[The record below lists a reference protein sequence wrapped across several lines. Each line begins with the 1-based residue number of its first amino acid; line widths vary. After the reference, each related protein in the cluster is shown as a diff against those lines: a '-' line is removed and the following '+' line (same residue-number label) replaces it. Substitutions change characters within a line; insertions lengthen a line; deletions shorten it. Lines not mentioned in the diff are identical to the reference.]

1 MASQGTFSN
10 IWRHFCITRVGGPLA
25 YSGVLVSNASEHHTI
40 HGSRHNKESSS
51 QTATVPRPR
60 SLATLLTH
68 CMKCLVPVTRRSRI
82 NLRQN
87 CDVVLCLLFSSFRVI
102 VVTSSHRSPGTTVL
116 HIFFH
121 NNPKNG
127 IFYPMTH
134 FLRTLFLNSGDSYKV
149 QSCKCFS
156 IITSSS
162 IYKTVRI

>member
-1 MASQGTFSN
+1 MWSIFIPFLLPKPKWLRVLSALMSLGTLLLNCFTICEKDHFAWCQQAERISSHPQTLYLVQRVSAGGDLASQGTFSN

-87 CDVVLCLLFSSFRVI
+87 CDVCCLVASGSSW
-102 VVTSSHRSPGTTVL
+102 
-116 HIFFH
+116 
-121 NNPKNG
+121 
-127 IFYPMTH
+127 
-134 FLRTLFLNSGDSYKV
+134 
-149 QSCKCFS
+149 
-156 IITSSS
+156 
-162 IYKTVRI
+162 